1 MAFSIIHEQKD
12 LFASLTTPFGEK
24 EVQIKRFSGREAIS
38 ELFEFEV
45 VFSAK
50 NDSIDLEKGLGGSIT
65 ICSKVDSKERYI
77 NGIVA
82 ECSQG
87 ATEQKG
93 DVYFTEYSAIIR
105 PKLWTLTL
113 DQNYLMFQQKS
124 AIDIIKEI
132 LKEGDIK
139 DIEDKTRSCG
149 KVVREYCVQY
159 GESSF
164 NFISRLME
172 DEGIFYFFK
181 HEKNKHTLVLADA
194 SSACGTTIAG
204 DPVGFLQSY
213 NEKFPLNKVTD
224 IRMTAA
230 VNTGSFS
237 AADYNYTL
245 SATKLFSKLDTKWKG
260 KMYYEYPGNFAKAKE
275 GDDLSK
281 LRVQLF
287 EFPHSLFSG
296 VSTETTM
303 TPGFSFE
310 LKNHHAAKFNKKFI
324 VYRVEHLF
332 DPSANSEFIYENR
345 FIAFEKNVEFRPPRK
360 TPKPKIVGTQT
371 AVVVCPS
378 GEEIYRDKF
387 GCIKVHFHW
396 DQKGKDKDTDDSSC
410 WIRVVQNLAGNNWGF
425 LFIPRKGQEV
435 VVTFIDGDPDK
446 PIIVGCVYNDKYVP
460 AYPDSE
466 AMKSSL
472 KTVTFKS
479 DEGYNEFRFNDEKD
493 KEEIFVHAQKDV
505 NIEIENSRTTLI
517 KESDDTLTLQKGNRS
532 ITLSAE
538 GDNPAN
544 HTVHLVKGNSEV
556 TLDEGDHNYTITK
569 GNEKRE
575 LGEGNQTITLKK
587 GNQEITLNEGDTK
600 ITLKKG
606 NVTCEVKGNYT
617 LKISGDL
624 SIKADGAIKVESGKD
639 MTFKAGTKL
648 NSESGTDFSIKSGT
662 SLKIKSGTDFSAESG
677 IGMKVKSGLDLSVES
692 TLGMKLKA
700 GLNLEAQANV
710 NVSLSGNVMA
720 ELKGNVSAKVQGSAM
735 ADLQGGGVVNVK
747 GGMVMV
753 GAMVKLG

>member
-12 LFASLTTPFGEK
+12 LFATLTTPFGEK
-24 EVQIKRFSGREAIS
+24 EVQIRRFAGREAIS

-45 VFSAK
+45 VFTAK
-50 NDSIDLEKGLGGSIT
+50 NDSVDLEKGLGGSIT
-65 ICSKVDSKERYI
+65 ISMKLDSQERFI

-93 DVYFTEYSAIIR
+93 DVYFTEYSAVIR

-113 DQNYLMFQQKS
+113 DQNYLMFQKKS
-124 AIDIIKEI
+124 AMDIIKEI

-139 DIEDKTRSCG
+139 DIEDKTGSCG

-172 DEGIFYFFK
+172 DEGIFFFFK
-181 HEKNKHTLVLADA
+181 HEKNKHVLVLADA
-194 SSACGTTIAG
+194 SSACGTPIKGNPA
-204 DPVGFLQSY
+204 GFLQSY
-213 NEKFPLNKVTD
+213 NERFPLGKIVD
-224 IRMTAA
+224 IRMTAS

-237 AADYNYTL
+237 AADYNYTI
-245 SATKLFSKLDTKWKG
+245 SQTKLFSKLDSKWKG
-260 KMYYEYPGNFAKAKE
+260 KMYYEFPGNFAKMKE

-281 LRVQLF
+281 LRVQLL
-287 EFPHSLFSG
+287 EFSHSLFSG
-296 VSTETTM
+296 ISTVMTM
-303 TPGFSFE
+303 APGFSVE
-310 LKNHHAAKFNKKFI
+310 IKNHHSAKFNKKFI
-324 VYRVEHLF
+324 IYKVEHFF
-332 DPSANSEFIYENR
+332 DPSQQNSFIYKNE
-345 FIAFEKNVEFRPPRK
+345 FTIFEKDVEFRPRRI

-378 GEEIYRDKF
+378 GEEIYRDKY
-387 GCIKVHFHW
+387 GSIKVHFYW

-410 WIRVVQNLAGNNWGF
+410 WIRVAQNLAGNNWGF

-435 VVTFIDGDPDK
+435 IVSFIDGDPDK
-446 PIIVGCVYNDKYVP
+446 PLVVGCVYNDQYVP

-544 HTVHLVKGNSEV
+544 HTVHLVKGNSDI
-556 TLDEGDHNYTITK
+556 TIDEGDQNYTITK
-569 GNEKRE
+569 GNETIQ
-575 LGEGNQTITLKK
+575 LDEGNQTITLKK
-587 GNQEITLNEGDTK
+587 GNQEITLSEGNRK
-600 ITLKKG
+600 ITLSKG
-606 NVTCEVKGNYT
+606 NVTCDVTGDYT
-617 LKISGDL
+617 LKISGNL
-624 SIKADGAIKVESGKD
+624 SIKADGEIKI
-639 MTFKAGTKL
+639 
-648 NSESGTDFSIKSGT
+648 ESGTATTIKSGT
-662 SLKIKSGTDFSAESG
+662 SLKIKAGTDMSA
-677 IGMKVKSGLDLSVES
+677 ES
-692 TLGMKLKA
+692 TLGTKMKAGLNFEAEGQLGMNLKA
-700 GLNLEAQANV
+700 GLNFQATANV
-710 NVSLSGNVMA
+710 NMSLSGNVAA
-720 ELKGNVSAKVQGSAM
+720 ELKGNVSAKLQGSAM
-735 ADLQGGGVVNVK
+735 ADVMGGGMVNVK
-747 GGMVMV
+747 GGMVAV
-753 GAMVKLG
+753 GALVKLG